1 MENQQLESTNEISL
15 VDLFKILRAN
25 LIMIVAFTLAIG
37 LIAALYAFLV
47 ATPKYKSNAYVLVAV
62 QVSGS
67 QGDSFDLINAQRLLT
82 TAGDLI
88 SMPVVLEQVIDV
100 LDLDLTPT
108 QLKNN
113 LTVTSSTTSFFINVS
128 YLSEDPILAKDVV
141 NEVINQAI
149 IFANANIPI
158 LDDNIV
164 RTSFANNGI
173 YDSPNKVLYVVIGL
187 ILGGIVGVGF
197 AFLKEMLN
205 NTFRSK
211 EQLEAA
217 FGIQVL
223 GVIPEFDVKEK
234 I

>member
-15 VDLFKILRAN
+15 IDLFKILRAN

-88 SMPVVLEQVIDV
+88 SMPVVLEQVINV

-128 YLSEDPILAKDVV
+128 YLSEDPVLAKDVV

-164 RTSFANNGI
+164 RTSYANNGI

-223 GVIPEFDVKEK
+223 GVIPEFEVKEK
-234 I
+234 V